1 MSQNQKQQKK
11 QSNNAPKQTESKTYA
26 DPKKLNGPNQ
36 PST

>member
-1 MSQNQKQQKK
+1 MHKNQQQPKQNQKQQA
-11 QSNNAPKQTESKTYA
+11 QQAESKTYA